1 MRSHY
6 KRGGTHGLLLAGTL
20 LLAGCSQG
28 ITVREVN
35 RPALSDSWRSS
46 AITCGE
52 PSPRTWQTL
61 YALDLANQY
70 KQQPVSAI
78 HSLHA
83 LAVQTPSSDLLFAL
97 AELSYLNGLKS
108 EKADKTQAVA
118 SYYLCAGYAYHY
130 LFSGDCPVPRAGE
143 VLRPPERIFDPR
155 FRLACDLYN
164 TGLAKCIDHA
174 QKVGRLDPRQKLYLP
189 SSDGRGFELSVDHL
203 GFPWRPDEFG
213 PLRFCAN
220 YQVVGLQNQH
230 RSFGLGVP
238 LIGQRV
244 AAVPAPGD
252 AFYPPEVSFPVT
264 AFFRFEGTVADLGGQ
279 RSGKLEL
286 YNPLTV
292 ERVVVQNRAV
302 PLETDLTT
310 PLAYFLSRTDLEGLE
325 LRGLFRPVDLA
336 NRTGI
341 YLFEP
346 YQKGK
351 IPVVMVH
358 GLLSSPLTWTTMF
371 NDLRA
376 DPVLRER
383 YQFWFYL
390 YPTGNPFLT
399 AAADLRQALYRLRN
413 EVDPRHQ
420 DGAFDQMVMVGHS
433 MGGLVSKVLTQDSG
447 NDFWK
452 LVSNE
457 PFQQLK
463 AELETKQEF
472 QRLFFFD
479 EQPSV
484 RRVIFL
490 ATPHHGSGLSPGLP
504 GQLAIKFIQLP
515 QKMISAAQD
524 LAKENPGAPA
534 GKEISRY
541 RRLPTSID
549 LLAPGDPALELLA
562 ARTAP
567 PGVLFHSVV
576 GISSGKAPTGS
587 DGVVPYE
594 SAHLEGAA
602 SEIIVPADHM
612 NVHHHPRAVLEVRRI
627 LLEHLRSLEQRPA
640 IVPVLGHPQ

>member
-1 MRSHY
+1 MRKQLDCRVS
-6 KRGGTHGLLLAGTL
+6 RGLLLAGAL
-20 LLAGCSQG
+20 VLAGCTQG
-28 ITVREVN
+28 ITVREVS
-35 RPALSDSWRSS
+35 RPPLSESWRSS

-61 YALDLANQY
+61 YELDLADQY
-70 KQQPVSAI
+70 KRQPIVALQ
-78 HSLHA
+78 SLHA
-83 LAVQTPSSDLLFAL
+83 LAAQAPSSELLFAL
-97 AELSYLNGLKS
+97 AELSYLNGVKA
-108 EKADKTQAVA
+108 EKTDRTQAVA
-118 SYYLCAGYAYHY
+118 LYYLCAGYAYHY
-130 LFSGDCPVPRAGE
+130 LFSGDCQMPRDGE
-143 VLRPPERIFDPR
+143 VHRPPERIFDPR

-174 QKVGRLDPRQKLYLP
+174 QKVGRLDPRQKLLLP
-189 SSDGRGFELSVDHL
+189 SGDGRGFELEVAHL
-203 GFPWRPDEFG
+203 GFPWRPEEFG
-213 PLRFCAN
+213 PLRFCSN

-230 RSFGLGVP
+230 RNYGLGVP

-244 AAVPAPGD
+244 AAVRAPGD

-286 YNPLTV
+286 YNPLAV
-292 ERVVVQNRAV
+292 ERVVVQNRAI

-310 PLAYFLSRTDLEGLE
+310 PLAYFLTRTDLEGLE
-325 LRGLFRPVDLA
+325 LRGLFRPVDLQ

-376 DPVLRER
+376 DPVLRDK

-399 AAADLRQALYRLRN
+399 AAADLRTALQRLRA
-413 EVDPRHQ
+413 EVDPRHE
-420 DGAFDQMVMVGHS
+420 DRAFDQMVLVGHS

-447 NDFWK
+447 TDFWH

-457 PFQQLK
+457 PFGQLR
-463 AELETKQEF
+463 AEQETRQEF

-490 ATPHHGSGLSPGLP
+490 ATPHHGSGLSPALP
-504 GQLAIKFIQLP
+504 GMLAKRFIRLP
-515 QKMISAAQD
+515 QKMLLAAQD
-524 LAKENPGAPA
+524 LAKENPNSA
-534 GKEISRY
+534 GKELSRY
-541 RRLPTSID
+541 HRLPTSID
-549 LLAPGDPALELLA
+549 LLDPGDPALELLA
-562 ARTAP
+562 ARSAP
-567 PGVLFHSVV
+567 QGVLYHSVV
-576 GISSGKAPTGS
+576 GLSSGKVPDGS
-587 DGVVPYE
+587 DGVVPFE
-594 SAHLEGAA
+594 SAHLPSAA
-602 SEIIVPADHM
+602 SEVIVPADHM
-612 NVHHHPRAVLEVRRI
+612 HVHQHPRAVLEVRRI
-627 LLEHLRSLEQRPA
+627 LYEHLRTAQPRGVIPA
-640 IVPVLGHPQ
+640 VLGRPE